1 MYPVLME
8 TVAAERVRSLRNEAV
23 AQGRIKLVR
32 SARRGHLTTT
42 AARPAAAPGLI
53 DGGVDGVVAGGGGQ
67 CRAPAE
73 PATHAARRAA

>member
-32 SARRGHLTTT
+32 SARRSHLTT
-42 AARPAAAPGLI
+42 AARPAAAPRLI
-53 DGGVDGVVAGGGGQ
+53 DGGQGT
-67 CRAPAE
+67 APAE
-73 PATHAARRAA
+73 PAAQSPQRAA

>member
-32 SARRGHLTTT
+32 SARRSHLTT
-42 AARPAAAPGLI
+42 AARPAAAPRLT
-53 DGGVDGVVAGGGGQ
+53 GGGRAQ
-67 CRAPAE
+67 APAE
-73 PATHAARRAA
+73 PAAQTGRRAA